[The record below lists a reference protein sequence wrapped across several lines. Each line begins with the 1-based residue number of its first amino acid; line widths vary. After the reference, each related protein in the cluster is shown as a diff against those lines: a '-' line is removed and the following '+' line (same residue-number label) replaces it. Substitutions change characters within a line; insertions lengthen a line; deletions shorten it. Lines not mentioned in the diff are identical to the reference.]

1 MIIDKNDIKVD
12 GKNLKICI
20 VLPYFND
27 SLGLELLENAKEE
40 LIANNVLSNNIK
52 VFRVAGALE
61 IPFACQKIIKQNT
74 PHAVVTLGVIIKGET
89 DHYDLVA
96 KNTYRGIMEVQ
107 LKTGVPISFGVLA
120 CNNLEQAK
128 QRVSKEGLNKG
139 KYAVQAALTQSLL

>member
-1 MIIDKNDIKVD
+1 MITNKNDIKVD

-74 PHAVVTLGVIIKGET
+74 PHAVVALGVIIKGET

-107 LKTGVPISFGVLA
+107 LKTRVPISFGVLA

-128 QRVSKEGLNKG
+128 QRVSKKGLNKG